1 MTECISRGIP
11 NVSTIEN
18 LITAQSNQYSPLK
31 KGKKEKTNH
40 GKSLYT
46 FIDSDLLPS
55 NSYSKKKK
63 IFQMFCKL
71 NWENSWYGGKWTKS
85 QIVDLIT
92 AHSKEKDHII
102 TACKQP
108 RLEKQK

>member
-1 MTECISRGIP
+1 MTECISSCIP

-55 NSYSKKKK
+55 NSYSKKKN
-63 IFQMFCKL
+63 IPNVL
-71 NWENSWYGGKWTKS
+71 
-85 QIVDLIT
+85 QIELREFLVWRGMNQISNCGFNYSALQREGSHYYIM
-92 AHSKEKDHII
+92 
-102 TACKQP
+102 
-108 RLEKQK
+108 

>member
-63 IFQMFCKL
+63 YSKCSANWIERILGMEGNEPSLKL
-71 NWENSWYGGKWTKS
+71 W
-85 QIVDLIT
+85 I
-92 AHSKEKDHII
+92 
-102 TACKQP
+102 
-108 RLEKQK
+108 